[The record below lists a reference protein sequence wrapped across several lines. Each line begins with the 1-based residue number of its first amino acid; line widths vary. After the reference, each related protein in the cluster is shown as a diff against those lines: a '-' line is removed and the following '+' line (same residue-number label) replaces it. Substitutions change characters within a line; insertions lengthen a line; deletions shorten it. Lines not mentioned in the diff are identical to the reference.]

1 MTAMFANSKIRGG
14 VDTGYKSFRALA
26 WLNTDNERCG
36 FATKFQDGMC
46 FKDYVEILL
55 DTPMIFINREDKTVN
70 INGRMTFRQFMH
82 KGFEGFDANIED
94 WKLHS
99 NLYFPEVR
107 LRNFLEIRN
116 HDCVGQG
123 LEYAI
128 PAVYKGI
135 MYNPS
140 AMEEVSNM
148 LLKYSYNEINELRY
162 NVAKNATASKLRKH
176 PILNICKELVE
187 IAYYSL
193 KNQCEDEEKFL
204 EPLIAMLKKNKIP
217 CEM

>member
-1 MTAMFANSKIRGG
+1 MF
-14 VDTGYKSFRALA
+14 YK
-26 WLNTDNERCG
+26 
-36 FATKFQDGMC
+36 
-46 FKDYVEILL
+46 
-55 DTPMIFINREDKTVN
+55 
-70 INGRMTFRQFMH
+70 QFM
-82 KGFEGFDANIED
+82 KYGYQGYEADIED
-94 WKLHS
+94 YKLQA
-99 NLYFPEVR
+99 NLFFPDVR
-107 LRNFLEIRN
+107 LRQFIEIRN
-116 HDCVGQG
+116 HDCVGGG
-123 LEYAI
+123 LEYSI
-128 PAVYKGI
+128 PAIYKGI